1 MMMLKDSR
9 QKRVR
14 EGRKKNKLENVF
26 FCFFWHGHGL
36 FSLNKDML
44 SLEVEYLG
52 GYLPELLSSVP
63 PALKDTPRWSF
74 PL

>member
-14 EGRKKNKLENVF
+14 EGRKKNKRTYF

-36 FSLNKDML
+36 FSLRHAV
-44 SLEVEYLG
+44 SRGGVFGRFYSGIVE
-52 GYLPELLSSVP
+52 
-63 PALKDTPRWSF
+63 
-74 PL
+74 